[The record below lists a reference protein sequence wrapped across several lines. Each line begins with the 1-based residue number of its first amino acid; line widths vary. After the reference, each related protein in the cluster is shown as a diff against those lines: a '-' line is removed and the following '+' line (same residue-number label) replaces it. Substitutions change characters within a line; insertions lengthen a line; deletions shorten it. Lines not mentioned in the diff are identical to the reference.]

1 MDVGIRNVMT
11 DESERFFKKDIN
23 NSAYLSRAFNDF
35 FM

>member
-1 MDVGIRNVMT
+1 MKVT

-23 NSAYLSRAFNDF
+23 NSAYISRAFNDF